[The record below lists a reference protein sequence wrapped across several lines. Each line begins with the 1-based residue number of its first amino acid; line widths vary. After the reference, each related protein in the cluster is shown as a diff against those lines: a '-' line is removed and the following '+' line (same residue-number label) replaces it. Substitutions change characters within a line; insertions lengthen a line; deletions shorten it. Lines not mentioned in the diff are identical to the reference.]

1 MGKIEKF
8 LASNDIKLYLSLF
21 VLLVGAVV
29 SVFTALNLYSNRV
42 TYPKAQ
48 GLHKG
53 AVIITDRGSIEI
65 EFNEKAPIAIS
76 NFVRLS
82 ESGFYDG
89 LRVHRVVPGVLLEIG
104 DPLTR
109 SVELKSKWGNGGAG
123 YTFADEIL
131 PTDRMIKGVVAFV
144 NNGPN
149 TNSSQLFILAADAE
163 WLNGKHTILG
173 WVKKGY
179 DTVERIVSA
188 PVSVF
193 EIPLEDITITKVVLK

>member
-8 LASNDIKLYLSLF
+8 LASNDIRLYLSLF
-21 VLLVGAVV
+21 VLLIGAVI

-42 TYPKAQ
+42 AYPKAQ
-48 GLHKG
+48 GLYKG

-89 LRVHRVVPGVLLEIG
+89 LRVHRVVPGVLLEMG

-123 YTFADEIL
+123 YTFADEIF
-131 PTDRMIKGVVAFV
+131 PSDRMLKGVVAFV

-149 TNSSQLFILAADAE
+149 TNSSQLFILATDAE

-179 DTVERIVSA
+179 DTVERIVSV